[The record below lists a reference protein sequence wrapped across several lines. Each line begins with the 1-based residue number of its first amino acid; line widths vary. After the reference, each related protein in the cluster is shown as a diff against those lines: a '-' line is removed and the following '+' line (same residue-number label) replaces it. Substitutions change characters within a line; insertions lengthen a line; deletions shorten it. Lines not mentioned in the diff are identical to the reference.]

1 MFNFDLNHIESALTK
16 ARIAKV
22 GFAPDFNQARSK
34 PVHTPLLY
42 VLPLDE
48 DYQSTNSITGQD
60 EYAVNELFAVMIVV
74 PCHIANRQTDTQ
86 IEQLRERVKAALAGL
101 TVTPYEPI
109 KLHRGRMVELNQQTK
124 NLIYQCQFSVSGHI
138 TINTKEPT

>member
-1 MFNFDLNHIESALTK
+1 MFNFDLNHIEKALNN

-22 GFAPDFNQARSK
+22 GFAQDFNQARSK
-34 PVHTPLLY
+34 PVQAPLLY

-48 DYQSTNSITGQD
+48 DYQPTNSITGQD
-60 EYAVNELFAVMIVV
+60 EYTVTELFAVMIVI
-74 PCHIANRQTDTQ
+74 PCLSANRKTDQ
-86 IEQLRERVKAALAGL
+86 HIETLREQVKTALAGL
-101 TVTPYEPI
+101 TFAPYEPI
-109 KLHRGRMVELNQQTK
+109 KLHRGRMVELNVQTN